1 MWSSL
6 TCSTSVTRGIRRASW
21 HARRT
26 IRPPQVTNR
35 VQRWG
40 GGLPLSHAPRHMATQ
55 AQQLYT
61 EAFFEDVWCIL
72 RGDAVLIM
80 QLLGD
85 RSLLPEACA
94 CPAFPMCRAPPSA
107 RQPPLLEAIH
117 AQNGRPSFGG
127 QPYHDSGK
135 LVRRQTMKRCSLATS
150 SHVLVDTSHISGGGN
165 A

>member
-61 EAFFEDVWCIL
+61 EDFFEDVWCIL

-94 CPAFPMCRAPPSA
+94 CPAFPMCTERHHRLGSPPYSKLSTRRMGAPHSVASLTTTQANWCVA
-107 RQPPLLEAIH
+107 RL
-117 AQNGRPSFGG
+117 
-127 QPYHDSGK
+127 
-135 LVRRQTMKRCSLATS
+135 
-150 SHVLVDTSHISGGGN
+150 
-165 A
+165 